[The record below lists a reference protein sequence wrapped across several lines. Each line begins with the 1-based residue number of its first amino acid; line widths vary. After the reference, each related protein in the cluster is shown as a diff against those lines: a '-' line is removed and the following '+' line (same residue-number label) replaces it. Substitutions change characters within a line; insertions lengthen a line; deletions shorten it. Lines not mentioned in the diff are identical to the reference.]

1 MRRDIHRCGS
11 LIISSVLHFLPLPLT
26 TLFPSVLSLLASPL
40 IFHLFIPLTFL
51 SFHSL
56 RRSSLSCIVI
66 HFPFRFL
73 FSCDIFSIFSPLFH
87 SYGFCPLVFFIRY
100 PLFCSLSLCQSSF
113 DHLRLSSFIHL
124 HCYSLVF
131 HDEALESLGV
141 PIITKSWR
149 PDLNTW
155 RV

>member
-11 LIISSVLHFLPLPLT
+11 LIISSVLHFLPLP

-87 SYGFCPLVFFIRY
+87 SIRLLSPRIFHPIPCLFVSLLSIISDSPLSFTFIV
-100 PLFCSLSLCQSSF
+100 
-113 DHLRLSSFIHL
+113 IHL
-124 HCYSLVF
+124 CSMMKHWSPS
-131 HDEALESLGV
+131 ES
-141 PIITKSWR
+141 R
-149 PDLNTW
+149 
-155 RV
+155 

>member
-40 IFHLFIPLTFL
+40 SFHLFIPLTFL

-87 SYGFCPLVFFIRY
+87 SIRLLSPHIFHPIPSLLLPVSLSVFFRSS
-100 PLFCSLSLCQSSF
+100 PTLLFHSPSLLFTC
-113 DHLRLSSFIHL
+113 
-124 HCYSLVF
+124 
-131 HDEALESLGV
+131 V
-141 PIITKSWR
+141 P
-149 PDLNTW
+149 
-155 RV
+155 

>member
-87 SYGFCPLVFFIRY
+87 SIRLLSPRIFHLIPSLLLPVSLSVFFRSS
-100 PLFCSLSLCQSSF
+100 PTLLFHSPSLLFTC
-113 DHLRLSSFIHL
+113 
-124 HCYSLVF
+124 
-131 HDEALESLGV
+131 V
-141 PIITKSWR
+141 P
-149 PDLNTW
+149 
-155 RV
+155 

>member
-11 LIISSVLHFLPLPLT
+11 LIISSVLHFLPLPLPLT

-87 SYGFCPLVFFIRY
+87 SIRLLSPRIFHPIPSLLLPVSLSVFFRSS
-100 PLFCSLSLCQSSF
+100 PTLLFHSPSLLFTC
-113 DHLRLSSFIHL
+113 
-124 HCYSLVF
+124 
-131 HDEALESLGV
+131 V
-141 PIITKSWR
+141 P
-149 PDLNTW
+149 
-155 RV
+155 